1 MTRTAPSTPPGDN
14 AVQLA
19 RRAARRVRDYL
30 ASHPTEQELTI
41 RGELNGDD
49 ALVVPREAAVLFAQ
63 VLGYLAEGKGV
74 QVMPAASMLTTQ
86 QAADFLNV
94 SRPYL
99 IKLLE
104 SGAIPFEK
112 VGTHRR
118 IAFGDLIE
126 YKARDH
132 QQRREAADELS
143 QLSQELDVS

>member
-1 MTRTAPSTPPGDN
+1 MTRTAPSSPPGE
-14 AVQLA
+14 AATQLA

-30 ASHPTEQELTI
+30 ASHPTEQELKI
-41 RGELNGDD
+41 RGELGGDD
-49 ALVVPREAAVLFAQ
+49 ALTVPREAAVLFAQ
-63 VLGYLAEGKGV
+63 VLGYLAEGKAV
-74 QVMPAASMLTTQ
+74 QVMPATSRLTTQ

-104 SGAIPFEK
+104 SGSIPFEK

-118 IAFGDLIE
+118 IAFGDLLD

-143 QLSQELDVS
+143 RLSQELDAS